1 MKLDTL
7 LERNPDLMAADMDG
21 EMVMMSVSQ
30 GSYFAINEVG
40 ALIWST
46 LETPKTV
53 SEITDAVK
61 AAFDNQDAG
70 QIQKDV
76 THFLAD
82 LVENKLI
89 HKTAV

>member
-1 MKLDTL
+1 MKIDTL
-7 LERNPDLMAADMDG
+7 LERNPDLMAANMDG

-30 GSYFAINEVG
+30 GSYFGINEVG

-53 SEITDAVK
+53 SDIIEAVQT
-61 AAFDNQDAG
+61 AFDNQDAG

-76 THFLAD
+76 TQFLED

-89 HKTAV
+89 HEATA

>member
-1 MKLDTL
+1 
-7 LERNPDLMAADMDG
+7 MAADMDG

-61 AAFDNQDAG
+61 AFR
-70 QIQKDV
+70 KMS
-76 THFLAD
+76 
-82 LVENKLI
+82 LI
-89 HKTAV
+89 SLRIWWKTN